1 MEGGTRKRTTAF
13 HVSVAVL
20 MVVTG
25 TLNTLTMKWADE
37 SSAKGQKGVHVP
49 KKCSSLFGPVECR
62 DYSSDQAYVHQFDH
76 PYIQTLFMFIGE
88 MTCFVAFKIFAAIRS
103 SQGKS
108 VNKGQKFNPLIFL
121 PPALC
126 DMFGSSI
133 MILGLTMTTASSF
146 QMLRGSVIIFTG
158 LLSVAFLRNRLRL
171 HHWLGILVVIIGL
184 VVIGVSDVVA
194 GKDVSHKAA
203 SQQLSGDLLIIM
215 AQIVTAIQVTYE
227 ERFLKKYDVPPL
239 VAVGWEGIFGFTMLG
254 LLMFPFYFVPASFSA
269 AHPIRLENSIDA
281 FIQFSSNW
289 QITFSMVGL
298 IISIA
303 FFNFSGLTVAKELN
317 ATTRMVLDSVRTMFV
332 WFVSLGVQWEKFHYL
347 QPVGY
352 VMLVVGTFLYYN
364 LVFAPLLKR
373 WKTKSAESGP
383 LLSADSNSAVH
394 SAETVQ

>member
-184 VVIGVSDVVA
+184 VVIGVSQQAGSIPATVWRPPYNHGSDCHGYTGHLRRAFPQEIRRSSSGCCRLGRNLRIHDVGLV
-194 GKDVSHKAA
+194 DVS
-203 SQQLSGDLLIIM
+203 LL
-215 AQIVTAIQVTYE
+215 
-227 ERFLKKYDVPPL
+227 FCP
-239 VAVGWEGIFGFTMLG
+239 G
-254 LLMFPFYFVPASFSA
+254 
-269 AHPIRLENSIDA
+269 
-281 FIQFSSNW
+281 
-289 QITFSMVGL
+289 
-298 IISIA
+298 
-303 FFNFSGLTVAKELN
+303 
-317 ATTRMVLDSVRTMFV
+317 
-332 WFVSLGVQWEKFHYL
+332 
-347 QPVGY
+347 
-352 VMLVVGTFLYYN
+352 
-364 LVFAPLLKR
+364 
-373 WKTKSAESGP
+373 
-383 LLSADSNSAVH
+383 
-394 SAETVQ
+394 